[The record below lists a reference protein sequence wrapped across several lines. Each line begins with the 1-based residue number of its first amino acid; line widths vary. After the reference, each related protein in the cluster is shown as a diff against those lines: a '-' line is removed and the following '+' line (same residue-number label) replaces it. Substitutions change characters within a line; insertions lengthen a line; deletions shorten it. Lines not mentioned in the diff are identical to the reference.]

1 MAAFRSRIEHLNGG
15 LNAKVRRRNIK
26 MKKLV
31 ALLLLFSS
39 PVYALSDCADKPTCE
54 EIGYTHNEYACD
66 QKIAMP
72 CPFDSSKIYC
82 PGPVCEP
89 GYFLYSDRSCSLALK
104 SDKTVIGIVFDK
116 EWRLAVS
123 VEPVQS
129 LRWANNGNFDAEGL
143 IVIPDFAYNR
153 CSGEECER
161 YNNGRTNTQ
170 TIVNFAVANGY
181 SYPAAEY
188 CYNLSALGKGRGNW
202 WLPSLDEWKKLH
214 PTRETIDEALI
225 LAGSQATGDGS
236 LWTSNQDENAGVPG
250 SYGMFFRPLTNYVS
264 GWNKRAALKVFCV
277 TRY

>member
-1 MAAFRSRIEHLNGG
+1 
-15 LNAKVRRRNIK
+15 

-31 ALLLLFSS
+31 ALLLFLSS

-54 EIGYTHNEYACD
+54 EISYTHNEYACD

-89 GYFLYSDRSCSLALK
+89 GYFLYSDGSCSLALK

-188 CYNLSALGKGRGNW
+188 CYNLSALGKGKGNW
-202 WLPSLDEWKKLH
+202 WLASYAEMERFCPAKDAVNASLLKLGKSEM
-214 PTRETIDEALI
+214 PLT
-225 LAGSQATGDGS
+225 SY
-236 LWTSNQDENAGVPG
+236 WTSGQRVSVAEDGTETSTLALYFNTNHCSGVH
-250 SYGMFFRPLTNYVS
+250 YGKISSLPIP
-264 GWNKRAALKVFCV
+264 CI

>member
-1 MAAFRSRIEHLNGG
+1 
-15 LNAKVRRRNIK
+15 

-89 GYFLYSDRSCSLALK
+89 GYFLYSDGSCSLALK

-116 EWRLAVS
+116 EQRLAVS
-123 VEPVQS
+123 VEPAVS
-129 LRWANNGNFDAEGL
+129 LWWANNAEETLVLVNNLKNETISVPELGWGG
-143 IVIPDFAYNR
+143 VSYETPCTQY
-153 CSGEECER
+153 C
-161 YNNGRTNTQ
+161 NGRENTKK
-170 TIVNFAVANGY
+170 IVDYAKANNY
-181 SYPAAEY
+181 VFPAAEH
-188 CYNLSALGKGRGNW
+188 CYNFAASGKGKGNW
-202 WLPSLDEWKKLH
+202 WLPSEKEWRKLYNQISLVDASLDKIGQVEIKKASH
-214 PTRETIDEALI
+214 WASNQSSASHAPYFNP
-225 LAGSQATGDGS
+225 SNNFATGWSKRYG
-236 LWTSNQDENAGVPG
+236 LWV
-250 SYGMFFRPLTNYVS
+250 R
-264 GWNKRAALKVFCV
+264 CI

>member
-1 MAAFRSRIEHLNGG
+1 
-15 LNAKVRRRNIK
+15 
-26 MKKLV
+26 MKKLI
-31 ALLLLFSS
+31 ALLLFL
-39 PVYALSDCADKPTCE
+39 PLQVYALSDCADKPTCE

-89 GYFLYSDRSCSLALK
+89 GYFLYSDGSCSLALK

-123 VEPVQS
+123 VEPAQS
-129 LRWANNGNFDAEGL
+129 LQWANNAEETLNENGAET
-143 IVIPDFAYNR
+143 IVVPMLTSKITPNGRQNTKIIIDFAL
-153 CSGEECER
+153 
-161 YNNGRTNTQ
+161 
-170 TIVNFAVANGY
+170 ANGY
-181 SYPAAEY
+181 SFPAAEY
-188 CYNLSALGKGRGNW
+188 CYNFAASGKGKGNW

>member
-1 MAAFRSRIEHLNGG
+1 
-15 LNAKVRRRNIK
+15 

-39 PVYALSDCADKPTCE
+39 PVYALSDCTDKPTCE

-82 PGPVCEP
+82 PGPICET
-89 GYFLYSDRSCSLALK
+89 GYFLYSDGSCSLALK

-123 VEPVQS
+123 VEPSVS
-129 LRWANNGNFDAEGL
+129 LRWAEGDAATTL
-143 IVIPDFAYNR
+143 IPELGWDGYGYEIVCRSY
-153 CSGEECER
+153 C
-161 YNNGRTNTQ
+161 NGRENTKA
-170 TIVNFAVANGY
+170 IIDFAVANGY

-188 CYNLSALGKGRGNW
+188 CYNLSALGKGKGSW
-202 WLPSLDEWKKLH
+202 WLPSDPEWHKIKHGLEAINVSLAKLDKGELVKARSYWSSH
-214 PTRETIDEALI
+214 QRPPEF
-225 LAGSQATGDGS
+225 AGNSSSAYCNPNGG
-236 LWTSNQDENAGVPG
+236 GC
-250 SYGMFFRPLTNYVS
+250 S
-264 GWNKRAALKVFCV
+264 GWSKAASLHVICI

>member
-1 MAAFRSRIEHLNGG
+1 
-15 LNAKVRRRNIK
+15 
-26 MKKLV
+26 MKKIV

-89 GYFLYSDRSCSLALK
+89 GYFLYSDGSCSLALK

-123 VEPVQS
+123 VEPAVS
-129 LRWANNGNFDAEGL
+129 LKISDDNYRIVPDLGRGPLYADAE
-143 IVIPDFAYNR
+143 
-153 CSGEECER
+153 CESDC
-161 YNNGRTNTQ
+161 NGRVNTQ
-170 TIVNFAVANGY
+170 KIINYAKENNYNF
-181 SYPAAEY
+181 PAAEY
-188 CYNLSALGKGRGNW
+188 CYNLSALGKGKGDW
-202 WLPSLDEWKKLH
+202 WLPSMNEMVRLYNQISLVDASLLAAGKQTTVKSSHW
-214 PTRETIDEALI
+214 TAQQI
-225 LAGSQATGDGS
+225 LFTEESGVQSVAGRYLNLSHGGS
-236 LWTSNQDENAGVPG
+236 SHWGSSNGLPVI
-250 SYGMFFRPLTNYVS
+250 
-264 GWNKRAALKVFCV
+264 CV